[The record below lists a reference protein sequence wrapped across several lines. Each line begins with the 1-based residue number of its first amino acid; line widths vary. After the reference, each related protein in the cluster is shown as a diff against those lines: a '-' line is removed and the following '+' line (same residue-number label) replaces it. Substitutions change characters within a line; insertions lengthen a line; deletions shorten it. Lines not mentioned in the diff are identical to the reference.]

1 MTPKIPAST
10 APVRGPAAA
19 PAPAATPASLADP
32 AAASVVTTPAAADT
46 LAIAHSATPA
56 AKIVI
61 LANGT
66 FPTHPVP
73 LARLCDADMII
84 CCDGAAEKL
93 VANGLEPGIIIGD
106 LDSVSPALRERYRDI
121 LVQDTDQDTND
132 LTKAVNWCVSA
143 GIREVTIL
151 GATGIREDHTLGNIS
166 LLADY
171 STRID
176 AVMLTDTGSIRVYD
190 RGVIID
196 SHPGQQVSL
205 FSIDPSLKVTS
216 SGLKYPLDN
225 LTLHSWWRGTLNE
238 AVTDSF
244 SLDFNS
250 GKVIVFLG
258 YCQGVNGLDPY

>member
-10 APVRGPAAA
+10 APVRGPA
-19 PAPAATPASLADP
+19 TP
-32 AAASVVTTPAAADT
+32 T
-46 LAIAHSATPA
+46 

-73 LARLCDADMII
+73 LVRLHDADMII

-106 LDSVSPALRERYRDI
+106 LDSVSPEFKERYGNI

-132 LTKAVNWCVSA
+132 LTKAVNWCIAV

-171 STRID
+171 SARID
-176 AVMLTDTGSIRVYD
+176 AVMLTDTGSFRVYD
-190 RGVIID
+190 HSVTID

-216 SGLKYPLDN
+216 SGLKYPLDD

-238 AVTDSF
+238 AIANTF

-258 YCQGVNGLDPY
+258 YCQGVNLK